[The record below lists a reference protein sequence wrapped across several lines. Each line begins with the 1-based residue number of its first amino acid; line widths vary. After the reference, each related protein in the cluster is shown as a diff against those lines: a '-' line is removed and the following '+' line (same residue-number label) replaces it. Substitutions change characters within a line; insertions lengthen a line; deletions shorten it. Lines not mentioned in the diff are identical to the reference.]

1 MTTVLFLSSLYNIR
15 IFSTYTTIKTPKNV
29 LRFEIMADIFC
40 GFSATTQ
47 LANSRAFCIL
57 SFNSQ
62 FDDMAVSFS
71 YKDATILYTIT
82 RGHFVSGR
90 GMIMTS
96 LLVVLLQN
104 VANWMKEWG
113 GLATS
118 PATFMQISIG
128 AFVVQSSSLKDPTYM
143 RFISLPWFFLAGYVL
158 SSHSYHIMRLLK
170 FFFLCKSFKIYWG
183 EYFFFLP

>member
-1 MTTVLFLSSLYNIR
+1 MKTVLFLSSLYNIR
-15 IFSTYTTIKTPKNV
+15 IFSTYTIKTTKNV

-104 VANWMKEWG
+104 VANQMKEWG
-113 GLATS
+113 VQQQDL
-118 PATFMQISIG
+118 PLLCRLVLVL

-143 RFISLPWFFLAGYVL
+143 RFISLPWVFFSWICIKQPFL
-158 SSHSYHIMRLLK
+158 SHNEIA
-170 FFFLCKSFKIYWG
+170 
-183 EYFFFLP
+183 

>member
-1 MTTVLFLSSLYNIR
+1 MTTLFLSSLYNIR
-15 IFSTYTTIKTPKNV
+15 NFSTYIKTPKNV

-71 YKDATILYTIT
+71 YKDATILYSTIT

-96 LLVVLLQN
+96 LLVLLQN
-104 VANWMKEWG
+104 VANQMKEWG
-113 GLATS
+113 VQQQDPPLLCRLVLVL
-118 PATFMQISIG
+118 

-143 RFISLPWFFLAGYVL
+143 RFISLPYTMVFLAG
-158 SSHSYHIMRLLK
+158 
-170 FFFLCKSFKIYWG
+170 
-183 EYFFFLP
+183 